1 MVNPYV
7 APARAGDR
15 DQREPP
21 LSLALED
28 RAVMTL
34 QERSELVL
42 SFARVLHVNGQ
53 STEETMAAAER
64 LGNALD
70 LRAAIIPRWGE
81 LELQA
86 GDGDARLVSVK
97 AADPTGVDMDRVA
110 SAMHAV
116 DDLDTGRLAPSA
128 LRAAINVICQTPPAP
143 TWLFALAAAAGA
155 AAMGGVFWGS
165 PLAPAM
171 LILVSAAGG
180 AGLRR
185 ILRPYSTNAPPP
197 PPS

>member
-1 MVNPYV
+1 MSARTQGV

-15 DQREPP
+15 DQQEPP
-21 LSLALED
+21 LPLSLED

-64 LGNALD
+64 LGNALG

-110 SAMHAV
+110 SAMQAV

-128 LRAAINVICQTPPAP
+128 LLAAINVICQTPPAP

-155 AAMGGVFWGS
+155 AAMGGLFWVQH
-165 PLAPAM
+165 LAPA
-171 LILVSAAGG
+171 ILLFVRPARG
-180 AGLRR
+180 AGLPPH
-185 ILRPYSTNAPPP
+185 IRPYT
-197 PPS
+197 

>member
-1 MVNPYV
+1 MSARTEGV

-15 DQREPP
+15 DQQEPP
-21 LSLALED
+21 LPLSLED

-53 STEETMAAAER
+53 STEETMAVAER

-86 GDGDARLVSVK
+86 RDGDARLVSVK

-143 TWLFALAAAAGA
+143 TWLFALAAAAGG
-155 AAMGGVFWGS
+155 AAMAGPFGGLHLS
-165 PLAPAM
+165 PV
-171 LILVSAAGG
+171 ILFGAHAASR
-180 AGLRR
+180 AALRR
-185 ILRPYSTNAPPP
+185 LNAPHNTYAL
-197 PPS
+197 